1 MSFGK
6 LLNQR
11 LAEWKRGG
19 AAPAI
24 LLVRVDDYS
33 PIVAKHGKHVG
44 NLVLHATMQFLSAA
58 LRDMD
63 LVAQHGVATFAVLLP
78 GIKLGDLAG
87 VAERLRE
94 AISHCSLPLENG
106 QLQFTVSVSGAA
118 ATGNEDAL
126 KLLHRAVEALDA
138 ALKSGGN
145 CCYFHNGQWSETASA
160 ALEKV

>member
-11 LAEWKRGG
+11 LAECKRGG

-44 NLVLHATMQFLSAA
+44 NLVLHATTQFLSAA

-78 GIKLGDLAG
+78 GTKLGDLAG

-94 AISHCSLPLENG
+94 AISHCRCRWKTASYSLPSALAG
-106 QLQFTVSVSGAA
+106 PRQP
-118 ATGNEDAL
+118 AT
-126 KLLHRAVEALDA
+126 R
-138 ALKSGGN
+138 
-145 CCYFHNGQWSETASA
+145 TP
-160 ALEKV
+160 